1 MKEFFINLF
10 LSADSQDS
18 MMAWIILGITAFLGL
33 ILGWL
38 LRGGKVR
45 RLKNQLNETEKRYK
59 LLHAENKQ
67 QTAVIQEKS
76 ARIETIEANMQ
87 SYEQNQFKLR
97 NSLKAAQQEVEQL
110 NKAQLEAGESSSS
123 YEDKITAME
132 NLTTNYETE
141 LQEKAQTIKGLQAE
155 LLKYQTENKQVEAE
169 LEKLMDKSTTS
180 VTPSPV
186 TIQTAFSKIDAL
198 ENRIQQMEND
208 NQALKNSVLDV
219 TTESEERVGNENL
232 NSLRARI
239 NILSEENKDLKK
251 QVSDMS
257 NNGTS
262 DIEHRNRVA
271 ELEQE
276 NERLRNQMSNGNG
289 LSSGAFVNPNIPTP
303 DLDTDIEPILSEDE
317 MTDEVDRQQVELLKT
332 QKSQFGV
339 MGDRIEVEA
348 VETTTYPNDD
358 LTKIEGIGPF
368 IEKKLNEVGITS
380 FAQLASMDQSEIDQV
395 TAAIQFF
402 PGRIERDNWVGQ
414 AGKLMG

>member
-45 RLKNQLNETEKRYK
+45 RLKNQLNETEKKYK
-59 LLHAENKQ
+59 LLHAENAGLEDQFKQ

-123 YEDKITAME
+123 YEDKIIAME

-257 NNGTS
+257 NNG
-262 DIEHRNRVA
+262 NRPPP
-271 ELEQE
+271 Q
-276 NERLRNQMSNGNG
+276 
-289 LSSGAFVNPNIPTP
+289 PNVQWQWTFIRS
-303 DLDTDIEPILSEDE
+303 I
-317 MTDEVDRQQVELLKT
+317 RQ
-332 QKSQFGV
+332 S
-339 MGDRIEVEA
+339 
-348 VETTTYPNDD
+348 
-358 LTKIEGIGPF
+358 
-368 IEKKLNEVGITS
+368 
-380 FAQLASMDQSEIDQV
+380 
-395 TAAIQFF
+395 
-402 PGRIERDNWVGQ
+402 
-414 AGKLMG
+414 